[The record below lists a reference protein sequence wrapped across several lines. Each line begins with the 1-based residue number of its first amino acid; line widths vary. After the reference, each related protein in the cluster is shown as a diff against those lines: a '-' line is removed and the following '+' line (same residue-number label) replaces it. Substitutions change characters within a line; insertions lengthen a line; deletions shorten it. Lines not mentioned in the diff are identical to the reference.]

1 MGVIVIKLGGSLQ
14 GGADTALAGAVQ
26 EARRRGW
33 PVVLVHGGG
42 PRISKRLRDAGIELP
57 FVNGLRQTTDE
68 AMPHVMAALAECN
81 RDIAETLARRGVPVA
96 ALADGEIVVAKD
108 VGRLRTGDVAGV
120 RVDPI
125 QAAVSSGRVPVIAP
139 FGRDAAGQPY
149 NINAD
154 HAASHIARALG
165 ATRLVFLTDVPGI
178 YRDFEAGDLLL
189 DTTPDELED
198 LLQAGA
204 FNTGM
209 IPKVNAVLHAVRH
222 GVREVWVVDGRDPEA
237 VQMAAL
243 GTSERRAR
251 GTRLAVQTEGVT
263 A

>member
-1 MGVIVIKLGGSLQ
+1 MGVIVIKLGGSLE
-14 GGADTALAGAVQ
+14 GSAGAALAGAVQ
-26 EARRRGW
+26 EAGRRGS

-57 FVNGLRQTTDE
+57 FVNGLRQTSEE

-81 RDIAETLARRGVPVA
+81 RDIAEALAGRGVDVA
-96 ALADGEIVVAKD
+96 AFADGEIVVAKD
-108 VGRLRTGDVAGV
+108 VGRLRTGDVAAV
-120 RVDPI
+120 RVDPVRG
-125 QAAVSSGRVPVIAP
+125 AVASGCVPVIAP
-139 FGRDAAGQPY
+139 FGRDAAGRPY

-154 HAASHIARALG
+154 HAASHIAGALG

-189 DTTPDELED
+189 DTTPDELEH

-204 FNTGM
+204 FSTGM
-209 IPKVNAVLHAVRH
+209 IPKVNAVLHAAQH
-222 GVREVWVVDGRDPEA
+222 GVREVWVVDGRDLE
-237 VQMAAL
+237 VLQMAMF
-243 GTSERRAR
+243 GTSERRAA
-251 GTRLAVQTEGVT
+251 GTRLVAIKEGVT